1 MTTLAEPIPAREAM
15 ATGARPEAAPAN
27 PAAAR
32 TRLLAID
39 ALRGL
44 VMLFMLVDHVRET
57 WFLHLQVTDPVDAN
71 TTDPGLFFTRLLSTF
86 CAPTFVALTGL
97 SAWLYGQS
105 HSKAQVSEFLFKRG
119 LFLIVLELTVVGYA
133 WSTQSFAFPPEKFWL
148 QVIWAIGI
156 SMICLAGLIHLPRKA
171 QFAVGLA
178 IVCLHN
184 LLDGIVLTPADAG
197 YDLWAILHQRAVI
210 DLGGGLTAKTTYP
223 VLPWIGVIVL
233 GYACGPWFAR
243 GSDPAVRLRR
253 LLVLGLG
260 LVIGFVL
267 IRFLNVY
274 GDKPWFHAA
283 TPLRTVMSFL
293 SLTKYPPSLLF
304 LMPTVGTGCLLLA
317 LFEKFQDSPVLP
329 HLALLGG
336 APMFYYVLHLYVL
349 KAIYHVALAIYG
361 PTKGTVFGVDH
372 LATVWIWVLIL
383 APVLYFP
390 TRWFAQLKQRRRDIW
405 WLKYL

>member
-1 MTTLAEPIPAREAM
+1 MSSTAYQAPVGGLGA
-15 ATGARPEAAPAN
+15 ATSAIEAAKV
-27 PAAAR
+27 R
-32 TRLLAID
+32 TRLVAID

-57 WFLHLQVTDPVDAN
+57 FFLHLQVSDPVDAN

-105 HSKAQVSEFLFKRG
+105 HTKAEVSEFLLKRG
-119 LFLIVLELTVVGYA
+119 LFLLFLELTVVGFA
-133 WSTQSFAFPPEKFWL
+133 WPTQPLIFPPPNFWL

-156 SMICLAGLIHLPRKA
+156 SMIALAALIHLPRVA
-171 QFAVGLA
+171 QFAIGLA

-184 LLDGIVLTPADAG
+184 LLDPIQLTPESPWYTA
-197 YDLWAILHQRAVI
+197 WAMIHQRAVI
-210 DLGGGLTAKTTYP
+210 DIGGGMIAKTTYP
-223 VLPWIGVIVL
+223 VLPWIGVILL

-243 GSDPAVRLRR
+243 GSDPARRIRR
-253 LLVLGLG
+253 L
-260 LVIGFVL
+260 VIVGAALIVGFVA
-267 IRFLNVY
+267 IRYLNFY
-274 GDKPWFHAA
+274 GDKPWFDAE

-317 LFEKFQDSPVLP
+317 LFETYEDSRVMPA
-329 HLALLGG
+329 LALFGG
-336 APMFYYVLHLYVL
+336 APMFFYIVHLYVL
-349 KAIYHVALAIYG
+349 KGVYNVALHLYG
-361 PTKGTVFGVDH
+361 PTKGAVFGVDN
-372 LATVWIWVLIL
+372 LSTVWIWVAILI
-383 APVLYFP
+383 PVLYFP
-390 TRWFAQLKQRRRDIW
+390 TRWFARLKQSRRDIW